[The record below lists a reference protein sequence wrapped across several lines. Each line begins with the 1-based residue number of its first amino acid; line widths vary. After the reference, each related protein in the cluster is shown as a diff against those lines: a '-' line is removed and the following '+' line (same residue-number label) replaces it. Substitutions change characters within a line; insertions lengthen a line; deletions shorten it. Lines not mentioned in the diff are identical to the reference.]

1 MLQIESIIALI
12 LSMVSI
18 AGAILNARQLKE
30 GFVLWIIGNSGWIL
44 VNIFYQL
51 WEQIPMWA
59 TYVCISAYG
68 LFYWSKGKEVKNE
81 I

>member
-1 MLQIESIIALI
+1 MMQAESVIALT

-18 AGAILNARQLKE
+18 AGAILNARKLKE

-59 TYVCISAYG
+59 TYVAISSYG
-68 LFYWSKGKEVKNE
+68 LFYWGKGKEVKNDK
-81 I
+81 